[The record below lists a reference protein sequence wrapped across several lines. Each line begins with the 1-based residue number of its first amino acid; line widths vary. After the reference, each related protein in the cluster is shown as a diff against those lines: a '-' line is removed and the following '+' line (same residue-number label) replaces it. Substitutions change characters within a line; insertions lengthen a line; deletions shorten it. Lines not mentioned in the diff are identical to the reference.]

1 MLRFRYTITESD
13 PKMRKHDTFLALAL
27 ALTPTTAYAYLDP
40 GTGSF
45 ILQMLI
51 ATFLGAFLYVRL
63 AWDRTRLFFTRLFSP
78 SQIEDI
84 ESDQDT
90 DDSAASQ

>member
-1 MLRFRYTITESD
+1 
-13 PKMRKHDTFLALAL
+13 MRKHGTFFALAL

-51 ATFLGAFLYVRL
+51 ASFLGAVLYVRL
-63 AWDRTRLFFTRLFSP
+63 AWDRTRLFFTRRFSP
-78 SQIEDI
+78 NRIEDP

-90 DDSAASQ
+90 DDHAASQ